1 MICRRCRVICE
12 GECPICGKRRLYEPE
27 SNEPVLLMVLTPM
40 QAMLVEPILQ
50 DSGIP
55 YSRSG
60 TIGGALSLMGGM
72 MLESCRFY
80 VPYAALG
87 KSREAI
93 TNVFGEDADIMHAL
107 NEFNPAQ
114 N

>member
-1 MICRRCRVICE
+1 MICRSCRVICE
-12 GECPICGKRRLYEPE
+12 GKCPICGKRRLYEPE
-27 SNEPVLLMVLTPM
+27 NNDPVLLMVLTPM

-50 DSGIP
+50 DAGIP

-60 TIGGALSLMGGM
+60 TIGGALSMSGGM
-72 MLESCRFY
+72 MLESYRFF
-80 VPYAALG
+80 VPLAALG

-93 TNVFGEDADIMHAL
+93 TNVFGEDAGIMRAL
-107 NEFNPAQ
+107 NEFNPMQ